1 MIVFFGKLEENNSS
15 QMADSSNLKQLNME
29 LISRIKASDQKLSET
44 SAFYEA
50 QLAELNQKL
59 GS

>member
-1 MIVFFGKLEENNSS
+1 
-15 QMADSSNLKQLNME
+15 MADSSNLKQLNME